1 MITERQVKK
10 PESELVLTV
19 LSGSILA
26 VLLWMCIVV
35 YDIQADL
42 KEIHKTLNTI
52 EETLER
58 HEVLLDNISKPLKAC
73 YVGERQIPC
82 S

>member
-58 HEVLLDNISKPLKAC
+58 HEVLLDNIDKYLKPC
-73 YVGERQIPC
+73 YLGQRRIDCE
-82 S
+82 

>member
-1 MITERQVKK
+1 MITGRHVKK
-10 PESELVLTV
+10 PEGELVLTV
-19 LSGSILA
+19 LSGTILA
-26 VLLWMCIVV
+26 ILLWMCIVV
-35 YDIQADL
+35 YDIQTDL
-42 KEIHKTLNTI
+42 KEIHKTLNTM
-52 EETLER
+52 EDTLER

>member
-1 MITERQVKK
+1 MITDRHVKK
-10 PESELVLTV
+10 PEGELVITV

-35 YDIQADL
+35 YDIQTDL
-42 KEIHKTLNTI
+42 KEIHKTLNTM
-52 EETLER
+52 EDTLER
-58 HEVLLDNISKPLKAC
+58 HEVLLDNISKQLKAC

>member
-35 YDIQADL
+35 YDIQTDL
-42 KEIHKTLNTI
+42 KEIHKTLNTM
-52 EETLER
+52 EDTLER
-58 HEVLLDNISKPLKAC
+58 HEVLLDNISKQLKAC
-73 YVGERQIPC
+73 YVGQRPIPC

>member
-1 MITERQVKK
+1 MITNRHVKK
-10 PESELVLTV
+10 PEGELVITV

-35 YDIQADL
+35 YDIQTDL
-42 KEIHKTLNTI
+42 KETHKTLNII
-52 EETLER
+52 ENTLER
-58 HEVLLDNISKPLKAC
+58 HEVLLDNISKQLKAC
-73 YVGERQIPC
+73 YIGQRPIPC

>member
-35 YDIQADL
+35 YDIQTDL
-42 KEIHKTLNTI
+42 KEIHKTLNYI
-52 EETLER
+52 EETFER
-58 HEVLLDNISKPLKAC
+58 HEVLLDNISKQLKAC
-73 YVGERQIPC
+73 YVGQRPIPC